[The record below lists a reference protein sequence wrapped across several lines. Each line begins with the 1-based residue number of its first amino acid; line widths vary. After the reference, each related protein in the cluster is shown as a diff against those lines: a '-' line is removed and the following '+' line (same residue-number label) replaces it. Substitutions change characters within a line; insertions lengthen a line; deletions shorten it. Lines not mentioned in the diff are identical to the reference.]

1 MLLDPIK
8 PLKMNYRQ
16 ELFALCCVN
25 IVCFLV
31 FSNYDTLEWLY
42 LFSRSHEHYELDEFV
57 PLFFSLTVTFALFSF
72 RRWKEA
78 QLFYA
83 EVEYLS
89 FHDSMTGLLNRRGAQ
104 LKMAHLSEDYA
115 ESAVIFIDFD
125 NFKQINQLY
134 GYEVGDEILKR
145 TSHELL
151 KGYKQNLLS
160 RWAGEEL
167 VMIAPNIS
175 RQMLPSFVDE
185 LYKKIKSTIDLP
197 SHSLTMS
204 IGAVWG
210 DAQADHQQLL
220 VLVDEALSHA
230 KHNGGAQVKIF
241 EHNML

>member
-1 MLLDPIK
+1 MLPGHIK

-16 ELFALCCVN
+16 ELFILLIVN
-25 IVCFLV
+25 LVCFMV
-31 FSNYDTLEWLY
+31 FSKYDTLEWIY
-42 LFSRSHEHYELDEFV
+42 HFSRSHEHYELDELV
-57 PLFFSLTVTFALFSF
+57 PLLFSLTITFALFSF

-78 QLFYA
+78 QLFYT

-104 LKMAHLSEDYA
+104 LKMAHLPHVYA
-115 ESAVIFIDFD
+115 ESAVVFIDFD
-125 NFKQINQLY
+125 NFKQVNQLY

-145 TSHELL
+145 ASTELL
-151 KGYKQNLLS
+151 SEYKQCLLS

-167 VMIAPNIS
+167 MVIVPSIN
-175 RQMLPSFVDE
+175 RQMLPSFVDD
-185 LYKKIKSTIDLP
+185 LYKRIAASIELSAHAVTI
-197 SHSLTMS
+197 S

-230 KHNGGAQVKIF
+230 KQRGGAQVKVF
-241 EHNML
+241 DH